1 MNTYMDETII
11 NTIANSENEKDTS
24 HILDMMMSYGKQI
37 EKYSIDESDEI
48 DVLEKLNSVMSEF
61 RREMVLK
68 KLNQD

>member
-11 NTIANSENEKDTS
+11 NTIANEKDTS
-24 HILDMMMSYGKQI
+24 HILDMMRSYGKQI

-61 RREMVLK
+61 RRKMVLK